1 MFHSLLTV
9 CTMALAAAQ
18 FSAIVQP
25 FSALMSHPSGAAT
38 RGSPAANS
46 AAQQQPQLGDGD
58 GEEVFVESSWRA
70 QVVSY
75 DREQQ
80 CEPFVTK
87 DVAVQSKQRVA
98 AGVRF
103 FNTTLHR
110 ITRV

>member
-1 MFHSLLTV
+1 
-9 CTMALAAAQ
+9 
-18 FSAIVQP
+18 
-25 FSALMSHPSGAAT
+25 MSQSSGAAA
-38 RGSPAANS
+38 RGSPAASS
-46 AAQQQPQLGDGD
+46 AAQQPQLGDGD

-87 DVAVQSKQRVA
+87 DVAVQAKQRVA

-103 FNTTLHR
+103 FNTTLHCT
-110 ITRV
+110 TRM